1 MNTNDTKKRNASR
14 GGGGGDDDD
23 DDDDDYCYGEYAIIG
38 SVKILFVFVFV

>member
-14 GGGGGDDDD
+14 GGGDDD
-23 DDDDDYCYGEYAIIG
+23 DDDDDYCYGEYAKIG

>member
-14 GGGGGDDDD
+14 GGGDDDD
-23 DDDDDYCYGEYAIIG
+23 DDDDDYCYGEYAKIG